1 MYSLLR
7 VSLYKIE
14 KVACMNI
21 ELLNIN
27 VLAENYNI
35 LRKSFNWNKCI
46 YLHFNAVNAGT
57 FNSHEFRSFLCYL

>member
-1 MYSLLR
+1 
-7 VSLYKIE
+7 
-14 KVACMNI
+14 MNI

-27 VLAENYNI
+27 VLAENFNI

-57 FNSHEFRSFLCYL
+57 FNSHEFKVSYVIYKG